1 MKTNTST
8 IKEIAYQLG
17 LSTSTVSRALRGLSQ
32 IKPETRAAVVR
43 VAEELDY
50 QPNMLAKSLAKSH
63 TKTIGLIVPSLNY
76 YFFSSVLQ
84 SIEETALQ
92 AGYSVMICQTGESYL
107 REVSQIQNLLNSKV
121 EGFII
126 SLSRDTSQY
135 EHIERLVH
143 KKIPVVLFD
152 RYIEGLEAS
161 KVIVDNQLA
170 AFQAT
175 EHLIE
180 NGCKRLGFLAGPP
193 NLLISNQRV
202 EGFKAALQQH
212 QLPFQKRYVL
222 HSDFSQENT
231 MMQTFNLMNLPDAP
245 DGLLVMSDRI
255 AFAAMHAL
263 KQRGLR
269 IPADVAVVSFN
280 NEPTCDYLTPSLTSI
295 SQPIQDMGR
304 EAVRLLLKQL
314 DTDNLLPETTILPTQ
329 LVVRGSSIRS
339 DVG

>member
-63 TKTIGLIVPSLNY
+63 TKTIGLVVPSLNY

-135 EHIERLVH
+135 EHIERLVR

-280 NEPTCDYLTPSLTSI
+280 NEPTCDYLTPSLTSV

-339 DVG
+339 EVG

>member
-76 YFFSSVLQ
+76 YFFSSIING
-84 SIEETALQ
+84 IEEAALQ

-135 EHIERLVH
+135 EHIERLVR

-175 EHLIE
+175 E
-180 NGCKRLGFLAGPP
+180 
-193 NLLISNQRV
+193 
-202 EGFKAALQQH
+202 
-212 QLPFQKRYVL
+212 
-222 HSDFSQENT
+222 
-231 MMQTFNLMNLPDAP
+231 
-245 DGLLVMSDRI
+245 
-255 AFAAMHAL
+255 
-263 KQRGLR
+263 
-269 IPADVAVVSFN
+269 
-280 NEPTCDYLTPSLTSI
+280 
-295 SQPIQDMGR
+295 
-304 EAVRLLLKQL
+304 
-314 DTDNLLPETTILPTQ
+314 
-329 LVVRGSSIRS
+329 
-339 DVG
+339 